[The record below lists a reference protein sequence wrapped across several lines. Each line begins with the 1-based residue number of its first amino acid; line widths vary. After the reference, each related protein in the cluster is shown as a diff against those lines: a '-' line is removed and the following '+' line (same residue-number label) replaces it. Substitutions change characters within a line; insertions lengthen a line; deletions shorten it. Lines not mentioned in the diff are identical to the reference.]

1 MSRYA
6 RRVCWG
12 PLGRGVPGSAVD
24 ILGAYHVYIRGI
36 GGYTGDQC
44 EKGCQVPGPNIHVV
58 NIDIDD
64 IDDNVNVPRQM
75 DSYYFRH
82 WANID
87 TFVYFSHH
95 LLTIP
100 PPGVLYNRIVVTII
114 VLLYFH
120 KPASFVTG
128 AYILI

>member
-1 MSRYA
+1 M
-6 RRVCWG
+6 
-12 PLGRGVPGSAVD
+12 PGSAVD

-44 EKGCQVPGPNIHVV
+44 EKGCQVPGPNID
-58 NIDIDD
+58 NIDNDD
-64 IDDNVNVPRQM
+64 TVIVPLQM

-100 PPGVLYNRIVVTII
+100 PPGVLYDWIIVTII
-114 VLLYFH
+114 VLSYFH
-120 KPASFVTG
+120 KPALFVTDP
-128 AYILI
+128 YILI